1 VAEPLL
7 DRTLAPVALK
17 ALLAEQRRDGTV
29 RAQRVRQVATT
40 FGVGTSTV
48 YRWLADGTVPE
59 LQRPSYQATESD
71 VEAFF
76 EYEGSFRAAWRAR
89 CNSEGGPHAYVSY
102 DTFRRAV
109 QRATTP
115 ALRAYAAGGRRAGRA
130 RTLQIPQVIPER
142 NFLWVI
148 DHKRLDTPVLPSPY
162 HRKPDYPWLTS
173 VIDVYSRAILG
184 WVLSMRPA
192 RGEVVIALAE
202 ACTSSKQR
210 GPFAGAPLN
219 IFHDTA
225 PELNAEI
232 TTAACVLL
240 GVDALPRGV
249 WDPEPFI
256 ERYHRTIDQEFQIGL
271 PFCTL
276 GPKRA
281 DGTVYGPN
289 CDPMPLTELRDAW
302 ATYVAGFNLVRQHRG
317 IGCTPAERFLADETP
332 LRPVSENDIRL
343 LRVERKH
350 TRPVTTEGIAFR
362 GRPYIHP
369 DQTYYLGDTVEIGE
383 WPNDDQRIDAFIG
396 GQYLFTAV
404 LADQAPPQLIADA
417 LQTRKAVLGEG
428 AARMQQKSRRQ
439 GVRLRALHAGNASPV
454 VTNAM
459 TEDQARAHKR
469 ATGHIDLK
477 SPSDVLEISDR
488 LNRPTDAP

>member
-1 VAEPLL
+1 M
-7 DRTLAPVALK
+7 ALK

-29 RAQRVRQVATT
+29 RSRRVRQVAAT

-48 YRWLADGTVPE
+48 YRWMADGTVPE
-59 LQRPSYQATESD
+59 FHRPSYQATEAD

-89 CNSEGGPHAYVSY
+89 CDIEGGPHAYVSY

-115 ALRAYAAGGRRAGRA
+115 ALRAYAAGGRRAA
-130 RTLQIPQVIPER
+130 KAQTLQIPQAIPER

-202 ACTSSKQR
+202 ACTSSEQR

-240 GVDALPRGV
+240 GADALPRGV

-271 PFCTL
+271 PFCAL
-276 GPKRA
+276 GPKRT
-281 DGTVYGPN
+281 DGAVYGPK
-289 CDPMPLTELRDAW
+289 CDPMPLTALRDAW
-302 ATYVAGFNLVRQHRG
+302 ARYVSRFNLLREHRG

-350 TRPVTTEGIAFR
+350 TRPVTTEGITFR

-369 DQTYYLGDTVEIGE
+369 DQTYYLGETIEIGE
-383 WPNDDQRIDAFIG
+383 WPNDDERIDAFIG

-428 AARMQQKSRRQ
+428 ATRMQQKSRRQ
-439 GVRLRALHAGNASPV
+439 GVRLRALHAGSASPV

-459 TEDQARAHKR
+459 TESQARAHKR
-469 ATGHIDLK
+469 ATGQIDLK
-477 SPSDVLEISDR
+477 SPSDVLGISDR